1 MDSKPINVTRNYRQF
16 ADTTVSA
23 FAILA
28 QLFKLR
34 LSLLVVFSSI
44 MGAIIVGGI
53 QILSFADFVLLFVG
67 GILTSGSGSAV
78 NQLLEKDSDKLMART
93 MDRPLAKNQV
103 GVPLSILIIGVSLI
117 GGLFSL
123 YLINESA
130 AMLAIMAWILYGF
143 VYTPMKK
150 MTPFAVFVGAV
161 PGALPVLT
169 GSVAV
174 QGEITLLSF
183 LLFSVQFIWQ
193 FPHFWAI
200 AWLADKDYKKAG
212 FKLLPNVKGEKDE
225 SVAWQCFVY
234 SLLLI
239 PISGVLWYNGLIGL
253 TGFLVLNIFNTIYA
267 YFSWSL
273 YCNLSDKAAKKLMFY
288 SFFYLPA
295 FLIFLSL
302 LIH

>member
-1 MDSKPINVTRNYRQF
+1 MDINLITLTKNYRQI
-16 ADTTVSA
+16 ADAIASA
-23 FAILA
+23 FAIVA

-44 MGAIIVGGI
+44 LGAIIVGGA
-53 QILSFADFVLLFVG
+53 QVLSFADFILLFFG
-67 GILTSGSGSAV
+67 GLLTSGSGSAV
-78 NQLLEKDSDKLMART
+78 NQLLEKDSDKLMSRT
-93 MDRPLAKNQV
+93 MNRPLAKEQL
-103 GVPLSILIIGVSLI
+103 GVPLAILIIGLSLI

-150 MTPFAVFVGAV
+150 MSPFAVFVGAI
-161 PGALPVLT
+161 PGALPVLI
-169 GSVAV
+169 GCVAV

-183 LLFSVQFIWQ
+183 VLFSVQFVWQ

-200 AWLADKDYKKAG
+200 AWLADADYKKAG
-212 FKLLPNVKGEKDE
+212 FKLLPNVKSEKDE

-239 PISGVLWYNGLIGL
+239 PISGALWFNEYIGLI
-253 TGFLVLNIFNTIYA
+253 GFLVLNAVNIGYA

-273 YCNLSDKAAKKLMFY
+273 YCKLSDKAAKKLMFY
-288 SFFYLPA
+288 SFFYLPV
-295 FLIFLSL
+295 FLISLSL
-302 LIH
+302 LIL